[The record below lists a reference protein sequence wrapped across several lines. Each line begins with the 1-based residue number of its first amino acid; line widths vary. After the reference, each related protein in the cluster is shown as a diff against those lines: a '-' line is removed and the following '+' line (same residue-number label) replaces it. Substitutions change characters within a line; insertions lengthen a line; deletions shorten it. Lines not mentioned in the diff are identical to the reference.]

1 MVSVE
6 QQMGVLCRGVVDLH
20 VKAELQERLAA
31 GRPLKVKAGFD
42 PTRPDLHLGHTVLM
56 QKMRQFQEFGHT
68 VIFVVGDFTAMVGD
82 PTGQNESRPRLTRE
96 AVMAAAATYQEQ
108 AFKVL
113 DRERTVVRYNSE
125 WLDKLGAVG
134 MIELGAKYTVAR
146 MMERDDFAKRFA
158 EQKAIHVHEFLY
170 PLLQAYDSVALDCD
184 IELGG
189 TDQLF
194 NLMVGRDLMPRYDL
208 RPQMVM
214 TTPIL
219 EGTDA
224 RIVDGK
230 VVGKKMSKSA
240 DNYVGISEPPFDM
253 LQKLMLV
260 DDQVIW
266 RFMDL
271 LSARSNEEIA
281 ALKADVAA
289 GRSGIVA
296 VKEAFAIEVV
306 TRFWSAADADL
317 ALARRRSVAKGGLP
331 DKIDEAL
338 LNAGDRAG
346 IRIANAMKDAGLA
359 PSTSEANRLIRS
371 GAVFIGEVD
380 LPDDAMKDEKF
391 ELAKGKGYL
400 VRVGSKNRQFRRITV
415 E

>member
-240 DNYVGISEPPFDM
+240 DNYVGISEPPFEM

>member
-1 MVSVE
+1 
-6 QQMGVLCRGVVDLH
+6 MGVLCRGVVDLH

-240 DNYVGISEPPFDM
+240 DNYVGISEPPFEM